1 LKNTCLSLVEWAT
14 NGGFG
19 KKGLEVMAQKP
30 SKEGL
35 TDLQKQLVEMNLKER
50 ENKKEMH
57 DLQMKFFEEGRSF
70 SKEARERYE
79 KKE

>member
-1 LKNTCLSLVEWAT
+1 MLAMIEKYLFIV
-14 NGGFG
+14 
-19 KKGLEVMAQKP
+19 EVMARKP

-35 TDLQKQLVEMNLKER
+35 TDLQKQLVEMNLKEH

-70 SKEARERYE
+70 FKEARERYE